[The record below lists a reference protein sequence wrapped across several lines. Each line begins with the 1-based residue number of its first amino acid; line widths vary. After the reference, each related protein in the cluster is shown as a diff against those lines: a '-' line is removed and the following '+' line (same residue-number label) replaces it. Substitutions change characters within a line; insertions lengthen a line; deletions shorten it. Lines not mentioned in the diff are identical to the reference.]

1 MTPPPQIPSADAP
14 NSRTLNA
21 RLTADHG
28 EIEGLFRDARMA
40 LERDLQA
47 EAHTVVDRI
56 WMRLAVHIRAEH
68 KVVFPALVEVRPDLQ
83 SVLQALHEDHDYF
96 MSALAGAVKAMK
108 GPSPDVALIR
118 AALEAVGLRL
128 DSHNAIEEETI
139 YPAADE
145 LPREQR
151 LQVLEDVSREL
162 AFLPIRHGR

>member
-1 MTPPPQIPSADAP
+1 VDAP
-14 NSRTLNA
+14 DSRTLNA

-28 EIEGLFRDARMA
+28 EIEGLFRDAQMA

-83 SVLQALHEDHDYF
+83 SALQALHEDHDYF
-96 MSALAGAVKAMK
+96 MGALAGAVKAMT
-108 GPSPDVALIR
+108 GPSPEVASIKATLK
-118 AALEAVGLRL
+118 AVQLRL
-128 DSHNAIEEETI
+128 GSHNAIEEETI
-139 YPAADE
+139 YPAVGL

-151 LQVLEDVSREL
+151 VQVLGDVSREL
-162 AFLPIRHGR
+162 AFLPKRHGQ